1 MMGWALKEKIS
12 AAVGALACLALFGGM
27 GGLGLWFTGSS
38 IYDGLRARDWVK
50 VKADIT
56 HVDTGT
62 ATFTYTFN
70 ERKYA
75 ADRVGTFSLGGSTD
89 LDDWEQ
95 RMDAM
100 LSEALAEKKPVTA
113 FVNPDN
119 PAEAM
124 LDREIR
130 WKLVIVLMGIS
141 FASAVGGLIAFVGI
155 GRNAIGW
162 ESHGAGVPWLKPRAR
177 EALFQWAVA
186 AIWNGIAIPI
196 AVAVIPDLCASGEWF
211 PVILLVLFP
220 LVGLLILWSALSSTW
235 ASLREGPFNA
245 RSAA

>member
-119 PAEAM
+119 PAEAL

-130 WKLVIVLMGIS
+130 WKFVIVLMAVA
-141 FASAVGGLIAFVGI
+141 FASFLGGLIAFVMI
-155 GRNAIGW
+155 GRNALGW
-162 ESHGAGVPWLKPRAR
+162 ESHGAGVPFLKPRAR

-186 AIWNGIAIPI
+186 AVWNGIAIPI
-196 AVAVIPDLCASGEWF
+196 AIVAIPDLWASGEWF
-211 PVILLVLFP
+211 PVILLVFFP
-220 LVGLLILWSALSSTW
+220 LVGLLILWSALGSTW
-235 ASLREGPFNA
+235 ASLREGVFNA